1 MNLRTVLLFAWVVLI
16 LAGCAPHKPSLISPP
31 ENMPAS
37 FSGTYE
43 PGTPDLNRWWEQ
55 FDDKV
60 LNELMEQVFA
70 QNLDIREAF
79 ARVEQMQARIR
90 LANAGRFPQLD
101 LEGSGGRQRSMTV
114 TGPVIQDTYKLSASA
129 VFEVD
134 VWNRLKLAR
143 DSAAMEF
150 LASQE
155 DLRTLYLTLSAGLV
169 ENYFLVKEQ
178 LAQVELAHKT
188 IEINQNILNLAQSRY
203 SQGMVSAEDIYLAR
217 QNLAAARSRLPIY
230 QAVEAQ
236 ALNRISILSGQFPG
250 NNGLSSESG
259 LPDIHWEIYAGLPSD
274 LLISRPDI
282 KAALLKVKAADLEIG
297 QAVAQRF
304 PSFRLGGVYGGAS
317 DELRTILDSPNI
329 IWNLLVQIAQPVLD
343 GGRRAAQVDVNRA
356 IFKQNL
362 AAYHREVLEAFREV
376 EDSLALL
383 QGKKQHIQHLKSV
396 EDSAAMALEL
406 SARNYSQGLSDL
418 LRVLESQRTLFN
430 AQSSLV
436 TARRELL
443 VYHVQLMRA
452 LGGEWMDRHIQDS
465 GLGTQGKRISQP

>member
-1 MNLRTVLLFAWVVLI
+1 MNLRPVLLLAWIVLI
-16 LAGCAPHKPSLISPP
+16 LAGCSPHKPSPISPP
-31 ENMPAS
+31 ENMPAF
-37 FSGTYE
+37 FSEGHD
-43 PGTPDLNRWWEQ
+43 PGTPDLDRWWEQ
-55 FDDKV
+55 FEDEV
-60 LNELMEQVFA
+60 LNELMEQVFTE
-70 QNLDIREAF
+70 NLDIRQAF

-101 LEGSGGRQRSMTV
+101 LEGSGGRQRNLTI
-114 TGPVIQDTYKLSASA
+114 TGPVIQDTYNLSASA

-143 DSAAMEF
+143 DSAALEF
-150 LASQE
+150 LASRE

-169 ENYFLVKEQ
+169 ENYFLAKEQ

-188 IEINQNILNLAQSRY
+188 IAINQNILNLAQSRY
-203 SQGMVSAEDIYLAR
+203 NQGMVSAEDIYLAR
-217 QNLAAARSRLPIY
+217 QNLAAAWSRLPIY
-230 QAVEAQ
+230 QAAEAQ
-236 ALNRISILSGQFPG
+236 ALNRISILSGQFPD
-250 NNGLSSESG
+250 NVALSPESG
-259 LPDIHWEIYAGLPSD
+259 LPDIPWEIYAGLPSD

-282 KAALLKVKAADLEIG
+282 RAALLRVRAADLEIG

-304 PSFRLGGVYGGAS
+304 PSFRLAGVYGGAS

-329 IWNLLVQIAQPVLD
+329 FWNLLVQIAQPVLE

-376 EDSLALL
+376 EDSLALIR
-383 QGKKQHIQHLKSV
+383 GKNQHIQHLKSV
-396 EDSAAMALEL
+396 EESANRALEL

-418 LRVLESQRTLFN
+418 LMVLESQRALYN

-443 VYHVQLMRA
+443 VFHVQLMRA
-452 LGGEWMDRHIQDS
+452 LGGEWMDRHIQDA
-465 GLGTQGKRISQP
+465 GLGNQGKRISQP